1 MLECIRVRAKES
13 SAAVIPTTVARV
25 QYTHIG
31 KSLSAMEPATEQ
43 KLLEEPA
50 LLTQFGLSLAFPAGG
65 LCLWEVVCCLRCAKE
80 RIDKFPLHGV
90 ETQKTGCRDS
100 I

>member
-1 MLECIRVRAKES
+1 MLEWIRVRAKES

-31 KSLSAMEPATEQ
+31 KYLSAMEPATEQ
-43 KLLEEPA
+43 KLLEEPT
-50 LLTQFGLSLAFPAGG
+50 LLTQFGLSA
-65 LCLWEVVCCLRCAKE
+65 CCLRCAKE